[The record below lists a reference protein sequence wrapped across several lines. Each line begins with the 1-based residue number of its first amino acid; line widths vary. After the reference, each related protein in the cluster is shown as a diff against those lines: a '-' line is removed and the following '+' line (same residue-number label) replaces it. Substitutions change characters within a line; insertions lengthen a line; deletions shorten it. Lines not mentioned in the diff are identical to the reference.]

1 MSALS
6 ELKDLAT
13 RQSAAIQGVRGDIAR
28 LKEIIANNPDGINAE
43 GVEELRTLFT
53 ANATE
58 LEALDAENPEPTPGE
73 GEPQG

>member
-13 RQSAAIQGVRGDIAR
+13 RQGAAIAGVRGDIAR

-43 GVEELRTLFT
+43 GVAELKTLFG
-53 ANATE
+53 ANA
-58 LEALDAENPEPTPGE
+58 EALEQLDQENPEP
-73 GEPQG
+73 EPEA